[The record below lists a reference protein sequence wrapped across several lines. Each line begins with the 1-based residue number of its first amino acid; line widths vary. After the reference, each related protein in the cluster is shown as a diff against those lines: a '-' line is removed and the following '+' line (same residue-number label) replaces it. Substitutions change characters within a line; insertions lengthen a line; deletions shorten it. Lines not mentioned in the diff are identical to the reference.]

1 MTCSQTLV
9 DGLKAKPVHFGNQIQ
24 GNKAMKKQFLATIVG
39 LNITAVAQAATPSME
54 EMWEMIQQ
62 QQGEIAA
69 LKEQLRSNDARI
81 QETEVIAEA
90 TISAVEQISMAPSA
104 SSKTTFGGYGELHYN
119 SLDRDDS
126 GDSKDEMDFH
136 RFVMFT
142 GHQFSDDIRFF
153 SELEVEHSIA
163 GEGQPGEVELEQAY
177 IEWDFAGQHSA
188 KAGLFLL
195 PIGIINETHEPNTF
209 YGTER
214 NNVEKNIIPATWWEG
229 GAAIHGEISPGLS
242 YDFAAHSG
250 LYLDSGEY
258 KPRDGRQKA
267 GKAKAD
273 DLAFTGR
280 LKYTA
285 IPGLEIAAS
294 VQVQQDVHQGEG
306 DAIGG
311 TLLET
316 HVAWQRNDFQLRAL
330 YAAWDFDSAIN
341 NIMEGA
347 DEQTGFYIEPSYR
360 ISDKMGLFARYSEY
374 DNLAGSATNT
384 AVEQFDIGLNYWL
397 HPNVV
402 FKMDYQNQDTPTETG
417 YDGINIGVG
426 YSF

>member
-1 MTCSQTLV
+1 
-9 DGLKAKPVHFGNQIQ
+9 
-24 GNKAMKKQFLATIVG
+24 MKKQLLATIIG
-39 LNITAVAQAATPSME
+39 LNITAVAQAATPSLE
-54 EMWEMIQQ
+54 EMWQVIQQ
-62 QQGEIAA
+62 QQSEIAS
-69 LKEQLRSNDARI
+69 LKQQLRDNDTRL

-90 TISAVEQISMAPSA
+90 TISAVEQIAMAPA
-104 SSKTTFGGYGELHYN
+104 ATSKTTFGGYGELHYN

-126 GDSKDEMDFH
+126 QASKDEIDFH

-142 GHQFSDDIRFF
+142 GHQFSENVRFF

-163 GEGQPGEVELEQAY
+163 GEGKAGEIELEQAY
-177 IEWDFAGQHSA
+177 IEWDLAGQHRA
-188 KAGLFLL
+188 KAGLFIL
-195 PIGIINETHEPNTF
+195 PVGIINETHEPNTF

-229 GAAIHGEISPGLS
+229 GAALNGEISPGLF
-242 YDFAAHSG
+242 YDIAVHSG
-250 LYLDSGEY
+250 LYLAAGEY
-258 KPRDGRQKA
+258 KPRDGRQKV

-273 DLAFTGR
+273 DMAFTGR

-306 DAIGG
+306 EAIGG
-311 TLLET
+311 TLFET
-316 HVAWQRNDFQLRAL
+316 HMAWQRDDFQLRAL
-330 YAAWDFDSAIN
+330 YAQWDFDSAIN
-341 NIMEGA
+341 NIALGA
-347 DEQTGFYIEPSYR
+347 DEQSGFYIEPSYR
-360 ISDKMGLFARYSEY
+360 ISEKLGLFARYSEY
-374 DNLAGSATNT
+374 DNLAGSAVDT

-402 FKMDYQNQDTPTETG
+402 FKMDYQNQDTPSKTG
-417 YDGINIGVG
+417 YDGFNMGVG

>member
-1 MTCSQTLV
+1 
-9 DGLKAKPVHFGNQIQ
+9 
-24 GNKAMKKQFLATIVG
+24 MKKQLLATIIG
-39 LNITAVAQAATPSME
+39 LNLTAAAQAATPSLE

-62 QQGEIAA
+62 QQGEIAT
-69 LKEQLRSNDARI
+69 LKQQLRNNDARI

-126 GDSKDEMDFH
+126 AASKDAMDFH

-177 IEWDFAGQHSA
+177 IEWDFASQHSA
-188 KAGLFLL
+188 KAGLFLI
-195 PIGIINETHEPNTF
+195 PVGIINETHEPNTF

-214 NNVEKNIIPATWWEG
+214 NTVEKNIIPATWWEG
-229 GAAIHGEISPGLS
+229 GAAIHGEISQGLS
-242 YDFAAHSG
+242 YDVAVHSG
-250 LYLDSGEY
+250 LFLDSGEY
-258 KPRDGRQKA
+258 KPRDGRQKV

-273 DLAFTGR
+273 NFAFTGR

-306 DAIGG
+306 EAIGG
-311 TLLET
+311 TLFEA
-316 HVAWQRNDFQLRAL
+316 HVAWQRDDFQLRAL
-330 YAAWDFDSAIN
+330 YAEWDFDSAIN
-341 NIMEGA
+341 NVVINQDGDLALGA

-360 ISDKMGLFARYSEY
+360 ISNKIGLFARYSEY

-402 FKMDYQNQDTPTETG
+402 FKIDYQNQDTPNETG
-417 YDGINIGVG
+417 YDGINMGVG

>member
-1 MTCSQTLV
+1 
-9 DGLKAKPVHFGNQIQ
+9 
-24 GNKAMKKQFLATIVG
+24 MKKQLLATIIG
-39 LNITAVAQAATPSME
+39 LNITAAAQAATPSLE
-54 EMWEMIQQ
+54 EMWQVIQQ
-62 QQGEIAA
+62 QQSEIAA
-69 LKEQLRSNDARI
+69 LKQQLRDNDTRL

-90 TISAVEQISMAPSA
+90 TISAVEQIAMAPA
-104 SSKTTFGGYGELHYN
+104 ATSKTTFGGYGELHYN

-126 GDSKDEMDFH
+126 QASKDEIDFH

-142 GHQFSDDIRFF
+142 GHQFSENVRFF

-163 GEGQPGEVELEQAY
+163 GEGKAGEIELEQAY
-177 IEWDFAGQHSA
+177 IEWDLAGQHRA
-188 KAGLFLL
+188 KAGLFIL
-195 PIGIINETHEPNTF
+195 PVGIINETHEPNTF

-229 GAAIHGEISPGLS
+229 GAALNGEISPGLF
-242 YDFAAHSG
+242 YDIAVHSG
-250 LYLDSGEY
+250 LYLAAGEY
-258 KPRDGRQKA
+258 KPRDGRQKV

-273 DLAFTGR
+273 DMAFTGR

-306 DAIGG
+306 EAIGG
-311 TLLET
+311 TLFET
-316 HVAWQRNDFQLRAL
+316 HMAWQRDDFQLRAL
-330 YAAWDFDSAIN
+330 YAQWDFDSAIN
-341 NIMEGA
+341 NIALGA
-347 DEQTGFYIEPSYR
+347 DEQSGFYIEPSYR
-360 ISDKMGLFARYSEY
+360 ISEKLGLFARYSEY
-374 DNLAGSATNT
+374 DNLAGSAVDT

-402 FKMDYQNQDTPTETG
+402 FKMDYQNQDTPSDTG
-417 YDGINIGVG
+417 YDGFNMGVG

>member
-1 MTCSQTLV
+1 
-9 DGLKAKPVHFGNQIQ
+9 
-24 GNKAMKKQFLATIVG
+24 MKKQLLATIIG
-39 LNITAVAQAATPSME
+39 LNLTAAAQAATPNME

-62 QQGEIAA
+62 QQGEIAT
-69 LKEQLRSNDARI
+69 LKEQLRNNDARI

-90 TISAVEQISMAPSA
+90 TISAVEQIAMAPSA

-126 GDSKDEMDFH
+126 LKSKDEMDFH

-142 GHQFSDDIRFF
+142 GHQFTDDIRFF

-177 IEWDFAGQHSA
+177 IEWDFAGENSA

-229 GAAIHGEISPGLS
+229 GAAIKGEISPGLS
-242 YDFAAHSG
+242 YDVAVHSG
-250 LYLDSGEY
+250 LFLDTGEY
-258 KPRDGRQKA
+258 KPRDGRQKV

-273 DLAFTGR
+273 NFAFTGR

-285 IPGLEIAAS
+285 IPGLEVAAS
-294 VQVQQDVHQGEG
+294 VQVQQDVRQGEG
-306 DAIGG
+306 EAIGG
-311 TLLET
+311 TLFET
-316 HVAWQRNDFQLRAL
+316 HVAWQRDDFQLRAL
-330 YAAWDFDSAIN
+330 YAQWDFDSAIN
-341 NIMEGA
+341 SVSPDVVGA

-360 ISDKMGLFARYSEY
+360 VTSNIGLFARYSEY

-384 AVEQFDIGLNYWL
+384 AVEQVDIGLNYWL

-402 FKMDYQNQDTPTETG
+402 FKIDYQNQDTPNETG
-417 YDGINIGVG
+417 YDGFNMGVG

>member
-1 MTCSQTLV
+1 
-9 DGLKAKPVHFGNQIQ
+9 
-24 GNKAMKKQFLATIVG
+24 MKKQLLATIIG
-39 LNITAVAQAATPSME
+39 LNITAAAQAATPSLE
-54 EMWEMIQQ
+54 EMWQVIQQ
-62 QQGEIAA
+62 QQSEIAS
-69 LKEQLRSNDARI
+69 LKQQLRDNDTRL

-90 TISAVEQISMAPSA
+90 TISAVEQIAMAPA
-104 SSKTTFGGYGELHYN
+104 ATSKTTFGGYGELHYN

-126 GDSKDEMDFH
+126 QASKDEIDFH

-142 GHQFSDDIRFF
+142 GHQFSENVRFF

-163 GEGQPGEVELEQAY
+163 GEGKAGEIELEQAY
-177 IEWDFAGQHSA
+177 IEWDLAGQHRA
-188 KAGLFLL
+188 KAGLFIL
-195 PIGIINETHEPNTF
+195 PVGIINETHEPNTF

-229 GAAIHGEISPGLS
+229 GAALNGEISPGLF
-242 YDFAAHSG
+242 YDIAVHSG
-250 LYLDSGEY
+250 LYLAAGEY
-258 KPRDGRQKA
+258 KPRDGRQKV

-273 DLAFTGR
+273 DMAFTGR

-306 DAIGG
+306 EAIGG
-311 TLLET
+311 TLFET
-316 HVAWQRNDFQLRAL
+316 HMAWQRDDFQLRAL
-330 YAAWDFDSAIN
+330 YAQWDFDSAIN
-341 NIMEGA
+341 NIALGA
-347 DEQTGFYIEPSYR
+347 DEQSGFYIEPSYR
-360 ISDKMGLFARYSEY
+360 ISEKLGLFARYSEY
-374 DNLAGSATNT
+374 DNLAGSAVDT

-402 FKMDYQNQDTPTETG
+402 FKMDYQNQDTPSKTG
-417 YDGINIGVG
+417 YDGFNMGVV